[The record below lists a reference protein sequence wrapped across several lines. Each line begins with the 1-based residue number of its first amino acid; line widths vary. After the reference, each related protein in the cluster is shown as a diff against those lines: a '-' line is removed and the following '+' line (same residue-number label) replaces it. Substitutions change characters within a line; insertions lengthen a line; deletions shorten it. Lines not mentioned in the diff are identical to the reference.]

1 MITIKDWNTYSP
13 LDKML
18 LTAEAASVCGLSHK
32 DCIKLAG
39 NIDLLTAFFQIAHEV
54 AKKRDHYSAYI
65 IVQVLRHNSLV
76 SDNDEEYKINN
87 NITPLLA
94 RVAIQL
100 FPVLNGFFKIKSLK
114 KESVK

>member
-1 MITIKDWNTYSP
+1 MITIKQWEEFSYLGKASSIDNACI
-13 LDKML
+13 LCGINVDDRDKL
-18 LTAEAASVCGLSHK
+18 IDSL
-32 DCIKLAG
+32 
-39 NIDLLTAFFQIAHEV
+39 DLLTAFFQIAHEV

-87 NITPLLA
+87 NITPLLS
-94 RVAIQL
+94 RVATQL